1 MKTICRIW
9 LIALIIQPI
18 LFSFVFAS
26 LGGLIIIPFELIGS
40 IPGIV
45 AFGLLMQLL
54 IKSRIDIIFKWYI
67 IIILAI
73 TTAFFASYFVYSL
86 LDSAPMKLTVHDLP
100 ILSLAPASAVL
111 SIIFNCK
118 SVNEDLKNEPLNDG
132 FQNHPSS
139 TSTKIKTT
147 YL

>member
-18 LFSFVFAS
+18 LFSFAFAS

-40 IPGIV
+40 IPGIIV
-45 AFGLLMQLL
+45 FGLLMQLL

-73 TTAFFASYFVYSL
+73 TTAFFASYFVYSF
-86 LDSAPMKLTVHDLP
+86 LDPAPMKLTVHDFL

-118 SVNEDLKNEPLNDG
+118 SVNEDLKNEALREDATEA
-132 FQNHPSS
+132 FYYYQA
-139 TSTKIKTT
+139 K
-147 YL
+147 